1 MGSTAAKLQAAL
13 DSKNAIK
20 DSLENK
26 GLSPSNKFSEY
37 AGLIDELE
45 NTSDATATA
54 ATIFEGEVA
63 YTAEGRTVGTATP
76 GIPIVNTAGTGA
88 AYTATVPNMDALTVG
103 KTITIIPH
111 TTSTSANAT
120 LNVNGLGAKY
130 IRQRLSTNTGATAA
144 GYTDGW
150 ILANKP
156 LTLMYNGT
164 YWVSEITRPDA
175 NTIYG
180 TTKIENGGTGA
191 STADG
196 ARANLGALGKSDVV
210 DNLEST
216 ATDLP
221 ASANSVR
228 LVNEKVNELNSNIES
243 FQNGVD
249 SIVQA
254 CTDNG
259 STPESN
265 TPNGIISAINAISN
279 SGAKFIEPV
288 LKNSAS
294 WNDSTRTISYT
305 ATEDD
310 KGYFLAFG
318 YAYTVTCSTD
328 GTMIGNMG
336 QAAIAKLEAGQS
348 ITITGSYGSA
358 YSKIYKI
365 A

>member
-1 MGSTAAKLQAAL
+1 MGTTAAKLQAAL
-13 DSKNAIK
+13 NSKNAIK

-26 GLSPSNKFSEY
+26 GLSPSNQFSTY

-54 ATIFEGEVA
+54 ETILEGETA
-63 YTAEGRTVGTATP
+63 YTAEGKVTGTAQP

-88 AYTATVPNMDALTVG
+88 VYTAEVPNLTELKVG

-111 TTSTSANAT
+111 TTSTTANAK
-120 LNVNGLGAKY
+120 LNVNGLGEKF
-130 IRQRLSTNTGATAA
+130 IRQRLSTNTGATAG

-150 ILANKP
+150 ILSGKP

-196 ARANLGALGKSDVV
+196 ARANLGALGNADVV

-221 ASANSVR
+221 LSANQGRLLFQSVSDGKALVASAITDKGVETAPDATFETMAENI
-228 LVNEKVNELNSNIES
+228 SNIS
-243 FQNGVD
+243 
-249 SIVQA
+249 
-254 CTDNG
+254 
-259 STPESN
+259 
-265 TPNGIISAINAISN
+265 
-279 SGAKFIEPV
+279 SGATSEEGSFSVSLDTNK
-288 LKNSAS
+288 S
-294 WNDSTRTISYT
+294 DTRTITFSEEFKKVPT
-305 ATEDD
+305 IVC
-310 KGYFLAFG
+310 
-318 YAYTVTCSTD
+318 YAPNRVNVTVTASNITTD
-328 GTMIGNMG
+328 GFTLKTTNTSSW
-336 QAAIAKLEAGQS
+336 QS
-348 ITITGSYGSA
+348 ITVKWVA
-358 YSKIYKI
+358 F